1 MSHTVIHNKYHLNTQ
16 TLDYHCLTNR
26 PREEKEEGC
35 KNERRMV
42 REGNDENTRQEESD
56 NGEKR

>member
-35 KNERRMV
+35 KNERGK
-42 REGNDENTRQEESD
+42 ENDENTRQEESD